1 MDTRGFPSP
10 LLCSQPRKGHK
21 HQYIVQS
28 IATVHQ
34 LEFGDKVEVFDLQSW
49 PQVLS
54 GNQSEHLYE
63 ELIVAQD
70 TCLKKHDKIGD
81 AMQPSNKLWCTFTAR
96 NTISYRQTFTLS
108 VSVVTL
114 ERPKCIHQ
122 RAKVMSEWVWVQEV
136 IFTYM
141 WNFQW
146 HVWVC
151 FQ

>member
-1 MDTRGFPSP
+1 M
-10 LLCSQPRKGHK
+10 
-21 HQYIVQS
+21 
-28 IATVHQ
+28 
-34 LEFGDKVEVFDLQSW
+34 
-49 PQVLS
+49 LS

-81 AMQPSNKLWCTFTAR
+81 AMQPSNKLRCTFTAHALQR

-122 RAKVMSEWVWVQEV
+122 TAKVMSE
-136 IFTYM
+136 
-141 WNFQW
+141 
-146 HVWVC
+146 
-151 FQ
+151 